1 MKNLT
6 IDIQGQIALVQINRP
21 KALNAL
27 NSETLDELY
36 ACLKEMELRRDIRI
50 LILTGAGT
58 KAFVAGADISEMH
71 QATAVEGLAMAR
83 LADRTFSL
91 LENMPQVSIAAV
103 NGYALGGG
111 CEIAMACDIRVAA
124 ETAKFGQPECGLGII
139 PGFGGTQRLSRL
151 VGKGRAKE
159 LIFTCDMEAYRIG
172 LVNQIVPAEELMD
185 ACYAMGQKILKKG
198 GYAVSLA
205 KRVIN
210 AGMDM
215 DLASGLELEATSFGL
230 VFSTHDKYE
239 GMGAFLEKRPAQ
251 LTDF

>member
-91 LENMPQVSIAAV
+91 LEAMPWGEAV
-103 NGYALGGG
+103 RLPWPVTSGLRRKPQNLDSQSAGLALFRALGEHSG
-111 CEIAMACDIRVAA
+111 CPDWW
-124 ETAKFGQPECGLGII
+124 AKD
-139 PGFGGTQRLSRL
+139 
-151 VGKGRAKE
+151 GR
-159 LIFTCDMEAYRIG
+159 R
-172 LVNQIVPAEELMD
+172 
-185 ACYAMGQKILKKG
+185 
-198 GYAVSLA
+198 S
-205 KRVIN
+205 
-210 AGMDM
+210 
-215 DLASGLELEATSFGL
+215 
-230 VFSTHDKYE
+230 
-239 GMGAFLEKRPAQ
+239 
-251 LTDF
+251 

>member
-1 MKNLT
+1 MRKAPDVPWDVR
-6 IDIQGQIALVQINRP
+6 DIAARQMTQNICVALDKIRKLYYNIIYYIIEFINHTSKLGGCHDEKSYDRHTRPDCACAVNRP

-111 CEIAMACDIRVAA
+111 CEIAMACDIRGCGGNRKIW
-124 ETAKFGQPECGLGII
+124 TA
-139 PGFGGTQRLSRL
+139 R
-151 VGKGRAKE
+151 VRAWH
-159 LIFTCDMEAYRIG
+159 Y
-172 LVNQIVPAEELMD
+172 
-185 ACYAMGQKILKKG
+185 
-198 GYAVSLA
+198 
-205 KRVIN
+205 
-210 AGMDM
+210 
-215 DLASGLELEATSFGL
+215 SGLWGNTAAVQTGGQR
-230 VFSTHDKYE
+230 TGE
-239 GMGAFLEKRPAQ
+239 GV
-251 LTDF
+251 DFYLRYD

>member
-103 NGYALGGG
+103 NGYALGGDVYKRQSQGSAG
-111 CEIAMACDIRVAA
+111 CPGGRGENTGGT
-124 ETAKFGQPECGLGII
+124 ETVRECG
-139 PGFGGTQRLSRL
+139 
-151 VGKGRAKE
+151 
-159 LIFTCDMEAYRIG
+159 
-172 LVNQIVPAEELMD
+172 
-185 ACYAMGQKILKKG
+185 
-198 GYAVSLA
+198 
-205 KRVIN
+205 
-210 AGMDM
+210 
-215 DLASGLELEATSFGL
+215 
-230 VFSTHDKYE
+230 
-239 GMGAFLEKRPAQ
+239 
-251 LTDF
+251 

>member
-124 ETAKFGQPECGLGII
+124 QNLDSQSAGLALFRALGEHSGCPDWWAKD
-139 PGFGGTQRLSRL
+139 
-151 VGKGRAKE
+151 GR
-159 LIFTCDMEAYRIG
+159 R
-172 LVNQIVPAEELMD
+172 
-185 ACYAMGQKILKKG
+185 
-198 GYAVSLA
+198 S
-205 KRVIN
+205 
-210 AGMDM
+210 
-215 DLASGLELEATSFGL
+215 
-230 VFSTHDKYE
+230 
-239 GMGAFLEKRPAQ
+239 
-251 LTDF
+251 